1 MYTVMVTGGLGSG
14 KSTLC
19 KLICEHGAMSM
30 NLDEIYRGLLES
42 NENMIADLADRFGDD
57 ILDDSGMVIR
67 SKLAEEAFSDE
78 RSTKDLNAIT
88 FPYIMAMTNDYL
100 LDVHCVPCSSSKIL
114 VVEVPLLTEVPEF
127 AQLADEI
134 IAVNVPSDVRLQR
147 AVARGMN
154 PADALRRLQV
164 QPTDAERDAIADT
177 IYDNSGTEDDLR
189 AWADAWWEERM
200 NKIDA
205 AGSR

>member
-78 RSTKDLNAIT
+78 QSTKDLNAIT

-100 LDVHCVPCSSSKIL
+100 LDVHCVPAL
-114 VVEVPLLTEVPEF
+114 E
-127 AQLADEI
+127 
-134 IAVNVPSDVRLQR
+134 LQSLGRGGAASHRGARIR
-147 AVARGMN
+147 AARG
-154 PADALRRLQV
+154 
-164 QPTDAERDAIADT
+164 RDRSLST
-177 IYDNSGTEDDLR
+177 SR
-189 AWADAWWEERM
+189 ATCGYSAPSR
-200 NKIDA
+200 
-205 AGSR
+205 AG

>member
-57 ILDDSGMVIR
+57 ILDDAGMVIR

-78 RSTKDLNAIT
+78 QSTKDLNAIT

-100 LDVHCVPCSSSKIL
+100 LDVHCVPRSSSKVL

-154 PADALRRLQV
+154 PVDALKRLQI

-177 IYDNSGTEDDLR
+177 VCDNSGTEDDLR
-189 AWADAWWEERM
+189 AWADAWWEDRM
-200 NKIDA
+200 NKLDA
-205 AGSR
+205 AESR

>member
-42 NENMIADLADRFGDD
+42 NENMIADLADHFGDD

-78 RSTKDLNAIT
+78 QSTKDLNAIT

-100 LDVHCVPCSSSKIL
+100 LDVHCVPCSSSKVL

-134 IAVNVPSDVRLQR
+134 IAVNVPSDMRLQR

-177 IYDNSGTEDDLR
+177 ICDNSGTEDDLR

-205 AGSR
+205 PGSR

>member
-42 NENMIADLADRFGDD
+42 NENMIADLADHFGDD

-78 RSTKDLNAIT
+78 QSTKDLNAIT

-100 LDVHCVPCSSSKIL
+100 LDVHCVPCSSSKVL

-177 IYDNSGTEDDLR
+177 ICDNSGTEDDLR

-205 AGSR
+205 AESR

>member
-57 ILDDSGMVIR
+57 ILDDAGMVIR

-78 RSTKDLNAIT
+78 QSTKDLNTIT

-100 LDVHCVPCSSSKIL
+100 LDVHCVPRSSSKVL

-154 PADALRRLQV
+154 PADALKRLQV

-177 IYDNSGTEDDLR
+177 ICDNSGTEDDLR
-189 AWADAWWEERM
+189 AWADAWWGDCM
-200 NKIDA
+200 KKLDA
-205 AGSR
+205 AESR

>member
-100 LDVHCVPCSSSKIL
+100 LDVHCVPCSSSKVL

-177 IYDNSGTEDDLR
+177 ICDNSGTEDDLR
-189 AWADAWWEERM
+189 AWADAWWEDRM